1 MANRQSLL
9 ERRRRARRR
18 KQMAVIGAIVGG
30 VLVMVAAIIL
40 IQQASRPKVDTSG
53 IIKPEPK
60 PYYETLAHG
69 NVLGD
74 PDAPITIVEF
84 SDFQCP
90 HCQHFYRDVEPK
102 LIEALVLP
110 GKAKFMYRSMGKF
123 IGEESL
129 LAAEALYC
137 AEEQGA
143 FWPYHDILFLN
154 APQHGKDTGAYSM
167 ERLIAMAEVLGL
179 DTKAFAQCL
188 EEHRYRQRA
197 EQDKLDGFTYG
208 VQGTP
213 TFIFLNENGEMIYR
227 IDGAADVDA
236 FIQAVEE
243 LTQQQP

>member
-1 MANRQSLL
+1 MGSRQTLL

-18 KQMAVIGAIVGG
+18 KQMALLGAIAG
-30 VLVMVAAIIL
+30 VVLLFVAGIIWY
-40 IQQASRPKVDTSG
+40 QQSTRPRVDTQG

-74 PDAPITIVEF
+74 PNAPITIVEF

-90 HCQHFYRDVEPK
+90 HCQHFYHEVEPK

-110 GKAKFMYRSMGKF
+110 GKAKFQYRSMGKF

-129 LAAEALYC
+129 LAAEAMYC

-154 APQHGKDTGAYSM
+154 APQQGKDTGAYSID
-167 ERLIAMAEVLGL
+167 RLIAMAEVLGL

-188 EEHRYRQRA
+188 KEHRYRERA

-213 TFIFLNENGEMIYR
+213 TFIFLNENGEMVYR
-227 IDGAADVDA
+227 IDGAAGVEE
-236 FIQAVEE
+236 FIKAVEE